1 MAPEDAESYA
11 NSLNALTNQARGV
24 VRDLNPH
31 VTQFA
36 SFFENSAVMF
46 QFDRMSSVTF
56 ECELK
61 TVK

>member
-31 VTQFA
+31 VTTNPF
-36 SFFENSAVMF
+36 SINFL
-46 QFDRMSSVTF
+46 
-56 ECELK
+56 LK
-61 TVK
+61 LLF